1 MPFRYGAP
9 LAECFYQNLK
19 VCAVSEGKP
28 YFRISLRMV
37 FRPET
42 EESLSYWWAGNTKE
56 GTGENE
62 GYYTA
67 GRFVEVEKIDGAW
80 KVTDSGTGGYSTGV
94 DGIRAV
100 DWVIE

>member
-1 MPFRYGAP
+1 MLLSKPEGVRRFRRKALFPHFAAHG
-9 LAECFYQNLK
+9 
-19 VCAVSEGKP
+19 
-28 YFRISLRMV
+28 ISAG
-37 FRPET
+37 T

-100 DWVIE
+100 DWEIE